1 MSSVYAPLGSGYL
14 SVIALDAAHLK
25 QVLDNDP
32 AKLLKYW

>member
-1 MSSVYAPLGSGYL
+1 MSSLYAHAAGYV
-14 SVIALDAAHLK
+14 SVIALDTAHLK